1 MVEETVILKR
11 WKSPSIIEALQ
22 YPNAL
27 RMVIFCSAIFFKF
40 RVINKRMQLYGQQ
53 IDKGEK
59 KGTEDLLNVKVNH
72 LCDYRY
78 SFLVTQS

>member
-1 MVEETVILKR
+1 
-11 WKSPSIIEALQ
+11 
-22 YPNAL
+22 
-27 RMVIFCSAIFFKF
+27 MVIFCSAIFFKF

-59 KGTEDLLNVKVNH
+59 KGTEDLLNVSVFLFTN
-72 LCDYRY
+72 YRY